1 MATLTYDP
9 ANDPEAYAQIEAD
22 EQESL
27 QIGEQLEQEQNA
39 LLAGKYRDAEELER
53 AYIELQK
60 KLGSRG
66 QQEDQSSEP
75 DTEPETEEDQ
85 EESSEEEEEGP
96 GYAFLERL
104 AEEAQAGEFTEE
116 LINQLD
122 NMSARDIAEMFL
134 EYREN
139 MPEQPEQQAISDD
152 DLNYYYDMVGGQ
164 DQYQN
169 MVSWAAQNLSPEEIQ
184 AFDQVVDRGDPV
196 SVYFAVQALNYR
208 FLNSEGFEG
217 ELLTGRES
225 RSGGDV
231 FRSTAELVRAMDDP
245 RYDSDPAYRADIEA
259 KLERSNLQF

>member
-9 ANDPEAYAQIEAD
+9 STDPEAYAQIEAD

-60 KLGSRG
+60 KLGSRSN
-66 QQEDQSSEP
+66 QEEEEVEEESEA
-75 DTEPETEEDQ
+75 DTDTEEDETPSYQ
-85 EESSEEEEEGP
+85 
-96 GYAFLERL
+96 FLERL
-104 AEEAQAGEFTEE
+104 AEEARTGEFSEE
-116 LINQLD
+116 LIDQLD
-122 NMSARDIAEMFL
+122 QMSARDIAEMFL
-134 EYREN
+134 DYREN
-139 MPEQPEQQAISDD
+139 IPEQPEQQAISDE
-152 DLNYYYDMVGGQ
+152 DLDYYYNMVGGQ

-169 MVSWAAQNLSPEEIQ
+169 MVGWAAQNLTPEEIQ

-217 ELLTGRES
+217 ELLTGREP

-245 RYDSDPAYRADIEA
+245 RYDSDPAYRMDIEA

>member
-1 MATLTYDP
+1 MSTLTYDM
-9 ANDPEAYAQIEAD
+9 ATDPEAIAQIEAD

-27 QIGEQLEQEQNA
+27 QIGEQLEQQQQA

-60 KLGSRG
+60 KLGSRNQEEEG
-66 QQEDQSSEP
+66 VEEEYEQED
-75 DTEPETEEDQ
+75 
-85 EESSEEEEEGP
+85 SEEEESTEAP
-96 GYAFLERL
+96 DYSFLERL
-104 AEEAQAGEFTEE
+104 AEEAETGEFSEE
-116 LINQLD
+116 LVAQLD
-122 NMSARDIAEMFL
+122 QMSARDIAEMFL

-139 MPEQPEQQAISDD
+139 APEPEQVQQISDD
-152 DLNYYYDMVGGQ
+152 DLDYYYNMVGGQ

-169 MVSWAAQNLSPEEIQ
+169 MIGWAAQNLTPEEVQ
-184 AFDQVVDRGDPV
+184 AFDQVIERGDPF

-208 FLNSEGFEG
+208 FMNDEGFEG
-217 ELLTGRES
+217 ELLTGRAS

-245 RYDSDPAYRADIEA
+245 RYDNDPAYRADIEA

>member
-1 MATLTYDP
+1 MAILTYDP
-9 ANDPEAYAQIEAD
+9 STDPEAYAQIEAD

-60 KLGSRG
+60 KLGSRS
-66 QQEDQSSEP
+66 QQEEEEVEDESEEEA
-75 DTEPETEEDQ
+75 DDDTEEDDTPSYQ
-85 EESSEEEEEGP
+85 
-96 GYAFLERL
+96 FLERL
-104 AEEAQAGEFTEE
+104 AEEARTGEFSEE
-116 LINQLD
+116 LIDQLD
-122 NMSARDIAEMFL
+122 QMSARDIAEMFL
-134 EYREN
+134 DYREN
-139 MPEQPEQQAISDD
+139 IPEQPEQQAISDQ
-152 DLNYYYDMVGGQ
+152 DLDYYYNMVGGQ
-164 DQYQN
+164 EQYQN
-169 MVSWAAQNLSPEEIQ
+169 MVGWAAQNLTPEEIQ
-184 AFDQVVDRGDPV
+184 AFDRVVDQGDPF

-217 ELLTGRES
+217 ELLTGREP

-245 RYDSDPAYRADIEA
+245 RYDTDPAYRMDIEA

>member
-1 MATLTYDP
+1 MSTLTYDM
-9 ANDPEAYAQIEAD
+9 ATDPDAIAQIEAD

-27 QIGEQLEQEQNA
+27 QIGEQLEQQQQA

-60 KLGSRG
+60 KLGSRNQEEEEG
-66 QQEDQSSEP
+66 AEEEYEQED
-75 DTEPETEEDQ
+75 
-85 EESSEEEEEGP
+85 SEEEESAEAP
-96 GYAFLERL
+96 DYSFLERL
-104 AEEAQAGEFTEE
+104 AEEAETGEFSEE
-116 LINQLD
+116 LVAQLD
-122 NMSARDIAEMFL
+122 QMSARDIAEMFL

-139 MPEQPEQQAISDD
+139 APEPEQVQQISDD
-152 DLNYYYDMVGGQ
+152 DLDYYYNMVGGQ

-169 MVSWAAQNLSPEEIQ
+169 MIGWAAQNLTPEEVQ
-184 AFDQVVDRGDPV
+184 AFDQVIERGDPF

-208 FLNSEGFEG
+208 FMNDEGFEG
-217 ELLTGRES
+217 ELLTGRAS

-245 RYDSDPAYRADIEA
+245 RYDNDPAYRADIEA

>member
-9 ANDPEAYAQIEAD
+9 STDPEAYAEIEAD

-53 AYIELQK
+53 AYIELQR
-60 KLGSRG
+60 KLGSRS
-66 QQEDQSSEP
+66 QEEDEVEETDEEVEAETE
-75 DTEPETEEDQ
+75 DTEEEA
-85 EESSEEEEEGP
+85 P
-96 GYAFLERL
+96 GYQFLERL
-104 AEEAQAGEFTEE
+104 AEEAKAGEFSEE
-116 LINQLD
+116 LIDQLD
-122 NMSARDIAEMFL
+122 QMSARDIAEMFL
-134 EYREN
+134 DYREN
-139 MPEQPEQQAISDD
+139 IPEQTEQQAISDE
-152 DLNYYYDMVGGQ
+152 DLDYYYNMVGGQ

-169 MVSWAAQNLSPEEIQ
+169 MVSWAAQNLTPEEIQ
-184 AFDQVVDRGDPV
+184 AFDQVVDRGDPF

-217 ELLTGRES
+217 ELLTGREP

-245 RYDSDPAYRADIEA
+245 RYDSDPAYRMDIEA

>member
-1 MATLTYDP
+1 VTTLVYDP
-9 ANDPEAYAQIEAD
+9 STDPEAYAQIEAD

-60 KLGSRG
+60 KLGSRS
-66 QQEDQSSEP
+66 QQEEEEVEDESEEEA
-75 DTEPETEEDQ
+75 DDDTEEDDTLSYQ
-85 EESSEEEEEGP
+85 
-96 GYAFLERL
+96 FLERL
-104 AEEAQAGEFTEE
+104 AEEARTGEFSEE
-116 LINQLD
+116 LIDQLD
-122 NMSARDIAEMFL
+122 QMSARDIAEMFL
-134 EYREN
+134 DYREN
-139 MPEQPEQQAISDD
+139 IPEQPEQQAISDQ
-152 DLNYYYDMVGGQ
+152 DLDYYYNMVGGQ
-164 DQYQN
+164 EQYQN
-169 MVSWAAQNLSPEEIQ
+169 MVGWAAQNLTPEEIQ
-184 AFDQVVDRGDPV
+184 AFDRVVDRGDPF

-217 ELLTGRES
+217 ELLTGREP

-245 RYDSDPAYRADIEA
+245 RYDTDPAYRMDIEA